1 MNNVVLLENLK
12 VLFTI
17 QKEKKK
23 KNQEESS
30 SLKSNK

>member
-1 MNNVVLLENLK
+1 MNNVILLENLK

-17 QKEKKK
+17 QKEKK
-23 KNQEESS
+23 NHEESS